1 MKYLS
6 NGREIDVGTRT
17 VLHGSD
23 LLHVEPQVFDLILYL
38 VENRGRVVDKDEL
51 LARVWKG
58 RVVSDATIASRL
70 NAARRVLGD
79 DGRRQDVIKTLSR
92 QGFRYMAPVSVEGD
106 TVGRPAIAVLPFAL
120 VENDERDSH
129 LSRGLADQLA
139 AALGQAAWFD
149 VRDTAA
155 SFATELSGLP
165 PSEVAS
171 RLQVGYLAMGSL
183 QTTPDE
189 LKLTVRLVDPT
200 DGRQVW
206 SGKMEGS
213 RSDIF
218 VMQDRMASRLLG
230 EIEPRLRRLELQ
242 RSQNQH
248 GNYTAFDH
256 YLRATDLLRAM
267 DLPAMRAA
275 CLELDKAVEEFPDY
289 AAAHGMRA
297 WIATLLLPQ
306 GQRVDTKRELERSR
320 LAVSKG
326 SFDCDALATGGYA
339 LGFFDRHPLTGLDF
353 VRRALAINPSSS
365 RAHDHA
371 GWLLLYAGSPSE
383 ACEHFDRGLA
393 LCPLDE
399 FGFRMLTGRAFARL
413 YLHDYSAAVA
423 DARRAHAAA
432 PDYTV
437 CHRVLIAALSHDGQ
451 STAARSALKELLKLN
466 PRLTIARYS
475 KETRFEGTGDRETLF
490 TGLRRAGMP

>member
-6 NGREIDVGTRT
+6 NNREINVGART
-17 VLHGSD
+17 VFQGPD
-23 LLHVEPQVFDLILYL
+23 PLHVEPQVFDLILYL
-38 VENRGRVVDKDEL
+38 VENRNRVVDKDEL

-70 NAARRVLGD
+70 NAARRALGD
-79 DGRRQDVIKTLSR
+79 DGRRQEVIKTLSR
-92 QGFRYMAPVSVEGD
+92 QGFRYVASVRVEGD
-106 TVGRPAIAVLPFAL
+106 TIGRPAIAVLPFVL
-120 VENDERDSH
+120 VEGDDRDDH

-155 SFATELSGLP
+155 SFAPEVSELS
-165 PSEVAS
+165 PSEIAD
-171 RLQVGYLAMGSL
+171 RLQVGYLVMGVL
-183 QTTPDE
+183 QSTAEE
-189 LKLTVRLVDPT
+189 LRLAVRLVDPA

-206 SGKMEGS
+206 SGSLEGS

-218 VMQDRMASRLLG
+218 GIQDRIASRLLG

-242 RSQNQH
+242 RSESHH
-248 GNYTAFDH
+248 GNYSAFDH
-256 YLRATDLLRAM
+256 YLRASDILRPM

-275 CLELDKAVEEFPDY
+275 CFELDKAVEEFPDY

-306 GQRVDTKRELERSR
+306 GQRVDAKAELERSR

-326 SFDCDALATGGYA
+326 SFDCDALAMGGYS
-339 LGFFDRHPLTGLDF
+339 LGFFDRHPLTGLDY

-371 GWLLLYAGSPSE
+371 GWLLLYSGSPGE
-383 ACEHFDRGLA
+383 ALEHFDRGLA

-413 YLHDYSAAVA
+413 YRHDYRGAIE
-423 DARRAHAAA
+423 DARRAHAVA

-437 CHRVLIAALSHDGQ
+437 CHRVLIAALAHNDQ
-451 STAARSALKELLKLN
+451 MKAARSALKELLKIN
-466 PRLTIARYS
+466 PRLSVARYA
-475 KETRFEGTGDRETLF
+475 KETRFEGPQDRETLF
-490 TGLRRAGMP
+490 SGLRLAGMP